1 MKFDRRNNNKMKNIK
16 RARTTILFII
26 VAIFVIVGSALA
38 AQKFSASRQAVQ
50 ALDEVKD
57 DKNQK
62 LDSSSTKEDQNGS
75 TETAPTKESDSGVED
90 VAFVEKYLNQQ
101 MKGQK
106 PDGADGKKVAYLTFD
121 DGPSETV
128 TPQILDILKAENVHA
143 TFFLVGKEID
153 ASEANKNLVKREYA
167 EGNAIGNHTYTHDY
181 NYLYPKNKINVNTCM
196 SDFEKTNQSLKNVL
210 GQDFSTRAVR
220 FPGGQMTWEK
230 SDPQGTVAIDKALH
244 DKDYH
249 QIDWNALSGDAE
261 SKAKRTAEQLTQE
274 AIKTIGK
281 REKVIILMHDTYGKE
296 ETAKAL
302 PGIIKYLKDQGY
314 EFKIL
319 K

>member
-38 AQKFSASRQAVQ
+38 AQKFSSSRQAVQ
-50 ALDEVKD
+50 AFDEVRD

-62 LDSSSTKEDQNGS
+62 TDSSSNQEDKNSS
-75 TETAPTKESDSGVED
+75 TETSPTKESNSGVED

-230 SDPQGTVAIDKALH
+230 SDPQGIVAMDKALH